1 MTAITLTAET
11 AAGDLR
17 AELRRIEEL
26 LDGADTLDVLRARLD
41 DLTAALRRTR
51 GRLSRL
57 TRKAEPAPA
66 EPAAPAP
73 EPTTPERTPAPGPAQ
88 AVKPMLEVPNRPYF
102 SLNRAQ
108 LDRLIE
114 QGDQE
119 AIRENTTREGPSETT
134 PIRVVTPPPASRR
147 IPGTC
152 FALAV
157 LAVIAVAVRG
167 AARAVRRLLSA
178 LTRRRS
184 ARPAFALPR
193 PGDAPP
199 LTALVPSPLEVAA
212 GLERRKTTAPDDY
225 RDTVLLWEVG
235 TRAYEGLERAR

>member
-57 TRKAEPAPA
+57 TRKAEPAEPK
-66 EPAAPAP
+66 PAAPTP
-73 EPTTPERTPAPGPAQ
+73 VTPERTPAPGPAQ

-199 LTALVPSPLEVAA
+199 LTALVPSPLDVAA
-212 GLERRKTTAPDDY
+212 SIQARKRRAYKSY
-225 RDTVLLWEVG
+225 QDTVLLWEIG